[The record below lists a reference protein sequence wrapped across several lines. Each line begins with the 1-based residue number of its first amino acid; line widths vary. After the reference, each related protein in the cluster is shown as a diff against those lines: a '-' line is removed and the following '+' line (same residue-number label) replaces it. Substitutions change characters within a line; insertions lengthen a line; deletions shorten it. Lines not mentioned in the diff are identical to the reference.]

1 MRLDLIAMVREN
13 RGVFQ
18 RKESPMIERCTFGTA
33 SGTVADNKDSFVI
46 GPRAPILI
54 DAFEPLERPA
64 RGGRSPRL
72 AVISG
77 SAAYNAPPMTIDVTD
92 YRQIKAS
99 AQTATRT
106 DRSRSWAAGALA
118 AFATA
123 AVVAITFSLTPA
135 SDGPAPVD
143 GPVPDTAFCTFRGE
157 FRPEFRSYR
166 YQPPSSGESR
176 CPFATRL

>member
-1 MRLDLIAMVREN
+1 
-13 RGVFQ
+13 
-18 RKESPMIERCTFGTA
+18 MIEHRTFGTA

-92 YRQIKAS
+92 YAEIKAP
-99 AQTATRT
+99 AQTAKRT
-106 DRSRSWAAGALA
+106 NPFPRSVVGSLVVFAA
-118 AFATA
+118 A

-135 SDGPAPVD
+135 SDGPAPVA
-143 GPVPDTAFCTFRGE
+143 GPL
-157 FRPEFRSYR
+157 
-166 YQPPSSGESR
+166 SGHSILHFPR
-176 CPFATRL
+176 

>member
-1 MRLDLIAMVREN
+1 
-13 RGVFQ
+13 
-18 RKESPMIERCTFGTA
+18 MIEHRTFGTA

-92 YRQIKAS
+92 YREIKAP
-99 AQTATRT
+99 AQTAKRT
-106 DRSRSWAAGALA
+106 NPFPRSVVGSLIVFAAAAALA
-118 AFATA
+118 TTLSVLPA
-123 AVVAITFSLTPA
+123 ADRPALVAGPLTGHSILHFP
-135 SDGPAPVD
+135 
-143 GPVPDTAFCTFRGE
+143 R
-157 FRPEFRSYR
+157 
-166 YQPPSSGESR
+166 
-176 CPFATRL
+176 